1 MSQHNLDRLFAP
13 RRIAVVG
20 ASNRVGSVGYSVL
33 RNLLGGGF
41 AGVVQ
46 PVNPR
51 HESVQSVE
59 AFPSVAALPKVPDL
73 VVVCSPAD
81 TAPGL
86 VDQCGRAGVGGM
98 VILSAGFSEAG
109 AAGRL
114 RQDALTAAAERWPR
128 LRILGPNC
136 LGFSVPRLSLGASF
150 AADMPAPGR
159 VAFVSQSGAL
169 CTSVLD
175 WARGEGIGFSFFASL
190 GNMLDVGFADTIDW
204 LGRDPDTDAII
215 LYVESIRDARAFM
228 SAARA
233 FARHKPILA
242 YKAGRSPESA
252 RAAASHTGL
261 LAGSGAVYDAAFQ
274 RAGIERVDDIDAL
287 FDGAEILAR
296 QPLPAGPRVAIVTN
310 AGGPGVMATDSL
322 IRHGAAL
329 AELSLDSQAALAA
342 TMPDWWSPAN
352 PIDLLG
358 DAPPERFA
366 SAARLALADPG
377 VDALL
382 VILSPQAMTDPEA
395 SAAAIGGL
403 RAETRKP
410 ILAAWM
416 GGPRVAAGRRRL
428 GEAGIACYSSPEQ
441 AVAAF
446 AHMLAY
452 ARNREALFETPRDL
466 ALELDVDRRALRALL
481 RRERPEGGLL
491 GEGPAKRVLA
501 AYGIPVA
508 ATLAAADAEAAV
520 AAAEAV
526 GYPVVLKLDAAEVA
540 HKSDLGGVILDL
552 ADADAVRSA
561 FARILARV
569 RAARPDARVAGVTV
583 QPMRRFEGAIELIV
597 GASRDP
603 TFGTALM
610 VGLGGVAVELLGDR
624 VLGLPP
630 LNERLARRM
639 LESLRIWPLLQ
650 GYRGSAPVD
659 LDRLIGVLVRVSY
672 LVADI
677 PEILELDINP
687 LLVGAEGVLA
697 LDARL
702 RLDVD
707 PGSETTATYAHLAI
721 RPYPDEWVR
730 EGRGPDGQPLVL
742 RPIRPEDEPRWHALL
757 AACSPD
763 SIRKRF
769 RYLFKQTTHEMATRF
784 CFIDYDREMAI
795 VAEAGDGSLLGVGRL
810 ITDPGGR
817 RAEFA
822 VLVADAAQ
830 GRGLGGQLTDL
841 CLEVA
846 RAWRLEAVYALTS
859 PDNTSMLSLFQERGF
874 RSTIDY
880 AEGQVEVE
888 LALAQGAVD
897 ADAPAVDGGGASTL
911 DS

>member
-1 MSQHNLDRLFAP
+1 MSLHGLDRIFAP
-13 RRIAVVG
+13 RRIAVIG
-20 ASNRVGSVGYSVL
+20 ASNRVGSVGHSVL
-33 RNLLGGGF
+33 RNLLSGGF
-41 AGVVQ
+41 EGVVQ

-59 AFPSVAALPKVPDL
+59 SFPSVAALPKVPDL
-73 VVVCSPAD
+73 AVICTPAD
-81 TAPGL
+81 TVPDL
-86 VDQCGRAGVGGM
+86 VDRCGAAGVGGLA
-98 VILSAGFSEAG
+98 ILSAGFIEAG
-109 AAGRL
+109 AAGRE
-114 RQDALTAAAERWPR
+114 RQAALSAAAERWPR
-128 LRILGPNC
+128 MRILGPNC
-136 LGFSVPRLSLGASF
+136 LGFSVPRLGLGASF

-204 LGRDPDTDAII
+204 LGNDPDTDAII
-215 LYVESIRDARAFM
+215 LYIESIRDARAFM

-233 FARHKPILA
+233 FARHKPIIA

-252 RAAASHTGL
+252 RAAASHTGV
-261 LAGSGAVYDAAFQ
+261 LAGGGAVYDAAFQ

-296 QPLPAGPRVAIVTN
+296 QPLPAGPRLAIVTN

-322 IRHGAAL
+322 VRYGAVL
-329 AELSLDSQAALAA
+329 AELAADSLAALGGG
-342 TMPDWWSPAN
+342 MPDWWSPAN
-352 PIDLLG
+352 PIDILG

-366 SAARLALADPG
+366 QAARLALADPG

-382 VILSPQAMTDPEA
+382 VILSPQAMTDPDA
-395 SAAAIGGL
+395 SARAIGSL
-403 RAETRKP
+403 RSETRKP

-416 GGPRVAAGRRRL
+416 GGPRVAAGLRIL
-428 GEAGIACYSSPEQ
+428 GEAGVASYSSPDQ

-446 AHMLAY
+446 AHMVAY
-452 ARNREALFETPRDL
+452 ARNREVLFETPRDL
-466 ALELDVDRRALRALL
+466 ALELDVDRRALRAQL
-481 RRERPEGGLL
+481 RRELPEGGML

-501 AYGIPVA
+501 AYGIPV
-508 ATLAAADAEAAV
+508 TLTLDAADPDAAV
-520 AAAEAV
+520 AAAERI
-526 GYPVVLKLDAAEVA
+526 GYPVVLKLDAAGIS

-552 ADADAVRSA
+552 VDAGAVRAA
-561 FARILARV
+561 FSRILARV
-569 RAARPDARVAGVTV
+569 RAARPAAKIAGVTV
-583 QPMRRFEGAIELIV
+583 QAMARREAAIELIV

-603 TFGTALM
+603 TFGTVLM
-610 VGLGGVAVELLGDR
+610 VGLGGVAVEVLGDR
-624 VLGLPP
+624 ALGLPP

-639 LESLRIWPLLQ
+639 LESLRTWPLLQ
-650 GYRGSAPVD
+650 GYRGASPVD
-659 LDRLIGVLVRVSY
+659 LDRLVGVLVRLSY
-672 LVADI
+672 LVADF

-687 LLVGAEGVLA
+687 LLASADGVLA
-697 LDARL
+697 LDARI
-702 RLDVD
+702 RLDAATAAD
-707 PGSETTATYAHLAI
+707 TTRTYAHLAI

-730 EGRGPDGQPLVL
+730 EGRGPDGEPLTL

-795 VAEAGDGSLLGVGRL
+795 VAEAADGSLLGVGRL
-810 ITDPGGR
+810 VTEPGGR

-822 VLVADAAQ
+822 VLVADAWQ
-830 GRGLGGQLTDL
+830 GQGLGGQLTDL

-859 PDNTSMLSLFQERGF
+859 PDNVRMLSLFHERGF
-874 RSTIDY
+874 ASEVDY

-888 LALAQGAVD
+888 LALAPGQATRD
-897 ADAPAVDGGGASTL
+897 ADGAG
-911 DS
+911 